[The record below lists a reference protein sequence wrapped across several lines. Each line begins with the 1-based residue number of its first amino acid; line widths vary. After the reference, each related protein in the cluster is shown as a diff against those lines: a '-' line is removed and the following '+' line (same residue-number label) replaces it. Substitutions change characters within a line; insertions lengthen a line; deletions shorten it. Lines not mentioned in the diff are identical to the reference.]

1 MAESSDSV
9 EEVRKLLSA
18 FSEGY
23 ARRDPAALDDFMNI
37 FARDDHLEFI
47 AVGGVSPSRG
57 TWRVGRDGVRDL
69 IRSDWEYWGLIT
81 LEPENAH
88 ISVRD
93 DAAWLSTPA
102 TVTTDDDTEE
112 FIGDKVEVKG
122 PVHNVST
129 GDARTKPLRMTAVL
143 MKQEGEWK
151 FLQIHFS
158 FSIRSLP
165 KSPP

>member
-1 MAESSDSV
+1 MAESSASIED
-9 EEVRKLLSA
+9 VRKLLFA

-23 ARRDPAALDDFMNI
+23 ASRDLAAVDDFMKI
-37 FARDDHLEFI
+37 FAQDDHLEFI
-47 AVGGVSPSRG
+47 AVGGVSPGRG

-69 IRSDWEYWGLIT
+69 IRSDWEYWGSIT
-81 LEPENAH
+81 VDTENAH
-88 ISVRD
+88 ISVVD
-93 DAAWLSTPA
+93 DVAWLSTAA
-102 TVTTDDDTEE
+102 TITTDDDTEE

-129 GDARTKPLRMTAVL
+129 GDTRTKPLRMTAVL

-151 FLQIHFS
+151 FQQIHFS